1 MATSNN
7 KLCSMNQE
15 QLTEYLAGIGEKK
28 FRVKQIMDWIYR
40 KLELEPHRMENL
52 SLALREKLAEELAV
66 NPMTICRREADDSG
80 TVKLLL
86 RLCDGESIE
95 MVIIPGGDGRKT
107 FCLSTQVGCPVQCVF
122 CASGRNGLT
131 RNLHGGEII
140 EEFLLGCREL
150 GGVLPDNIV
159 FMGIGEGL
167 LNYDNLIMALERLT
181 GADYFGMSP
190 RRITIS
196 SSGYVPNMLKLADLG
211 REYNFALSLHATDDQ
226 CRRRIIPEKIIKYT
240 IAEILAALKYYSE
253 KVGRIPTLEYTLLA
267 GINDSPRQAAELAA
281 IAREV
286 HAKINLI
293 PYNPTVDGYARPE
306 RKVIEEF
313 CRILAKQHAAYTLR
327 QERGSGVNAACGQ
340 LRQQQ
345 DLS

>member
-1 MATSNN
+1 
-7 KLCSMNQE
+7 
-15 QLTEYLAGIGEKK
+15 
-28 FRVKQIMDWIYR
+28 DWIYR
-40 KLELEPHRMENL
+40 KLESDPRRMDNL
-52 SLALREKLAEELAV
+52 SLPLREKLATELAA
-66 NPMTICRREADDSG
+66 NPMQICRREADDSG

-131 RNLHGGEII
+131 RNLQSGEII
-140 EEFLLGCREL
+140 EQFLLGCREL

-167 LNYDNLIMALERLT
+167 LNYDNLILALERLT
-181 GADYFGMSP
+181 GEEYFGMSP

-211 REYNFALSLHATDDQ
+211 REYNFALSLHATDDE
-226 CRRRIIPEKIIKYT
+226 CRRRIIPDKIIKYT
-240 IAEILAALKYYSE
+240 IAEILAALKYYAD
-253 KVGRIPTLEYTLLA
+253 KVGRIPTLEYTLLS

-281 IAREV
+281 IAKEV

-293 PYNPTVDGYARPE
+293 PYNPTVEGYARPA

-313 CRILAKQHAAYTLR
+313 CRVLNKQHANYTLR

-340 LRQQQ
+340 LRQQELK
-345 DLS
+345 DISVPGKE